1 MKAKPILISILIYL
15 PSVLLAVF
23 YVPTALDKLLD
34 PHQTGKIVQSSAVM
48 LTAGIFILTGLALF
62 YYHKTMLWGV
72 TMLSLYMLAVIGIHL
87 YKGKPAEVLMLILMS
102 TLFAAYI
109 RKPEVFERN

>member
-1 MKAKPILISILIYL
+1 
-15 PSVLLAVF
+15 
-23 YVPTALDKLLD
+23 
-34 PHQTGKIVQSSAVM
+34 M

-72 TMLSLYMLAVIGIHL
+72 TMLSLYMLPVIGIHL

-102 TLFAAYI
+102 TVFAIYI
-109 RKPEVFERN
+109 RKPEVFAKN

>member
-1 MKAKPILISILIYL
+1 M
-15 PSVLLAVF
+15 LLAVF

-34 PHQTGKIVQSSAVM
+34 PNQTGKIVQSSAVM
-48 LTAGIFILTGLALF
+48 LTAGVFILTGLALF

-72 TMLSLYMLAVIGIHL
+72 TMLSLYMLPVIGIHL

-109 RKPEVFERN
+109 RKPEVLARN